1 MKKEKINKIA
11 LISGIT
17 GMDGSHMADL
27 LLSKDYKVYGIA
39 RGSLQKS
46 ENASHLVKSVESFE
60 LDIRDSDSVKAAI
73 VKTKPH
79 EIYNFASQSSVS
91 ESWKNPITTHE
102 INATGTLNFLESIR
116 TVNKNIRFF
125 QASSSE
131 MFGNKQ
137 NLKTHN
143 EITPFWPKN
152 PYASSKLYAHWITKN
167 YRDAYGIFSCCGI
180 LFNHESERRGKNFVS
195 RKITSEVAKIYLGKS
210 TGFSLGDID
219 VERDW
224 GYAKDYVEAIWRML
238 QQQRKTF
245 FSGKNGEFVI
255 ASGKTRSIKDF
266 LDEAF
271 LAVGIS
277 DWSGY
282 VDYDDSLIR
291 SDDTHALCG
300 DPNKIKA
307 TLGWVP
313 TTSFEDMIRRMVEND
328 IRILGEEN
336 GV

>member
-1 MKKEKINKIA
+1 VKKEKINKIA

-60 LDIRDSDSVKAAI
+60 LDIRDLDSVKAAI

-102 INATGTLNFLESIR
+102 INAAGTLNFLESIR

-137 NLKTHN
+137 NLNMHN

-271 LAVGIS
+271 LVVGIS

-300 DPNKIKA
+300 DPNKIKDI
-307 TLGWVP
+307 LGWEP
-313 TTSFEDMIRRMVEND
+313 TTSFEDMIERMVEND